1 MSYVD
6 IAERCSYPLYT
17 VLIDLPIRLR
27 FQKAEEDRVDQCTS
41 SFSVSHHTHENQIL
55 HHEVHLTPPETYEK
69 APELRDKCQQLI
81 EKSPL
86 TIDAKKRGAS
96 DIQIIGGVHKSD
108 LDKTR
113 HLTIVY
119 NKGIKGR
126 QHIPVPGI
134 PTVNEH
140 LGLPPRPPRSKK
152 QKCEYA
158 NYLGVSSIA
167 ETRSHNLR
175 PVRSNLSSLLQQSG
189 GDGKRFKRERATRE
203 TVAVVEGNGG
213 EGRGVIHSIGN
224 SSIQGQYR

>member
-1 MSYVD
+1 MK
-6 IAERCSYPLYT
+6 YT
-17 VLIDLPIRLR
+17 W
-27 FQKAEEDRVDQCTS
+27 
-41 SFSVSHHTHENQIL
+41 
-55 HHEVHLTPPETYEK
+55 TPPETYEK
-69 APELRDKCQQLI
+69 TPELRDKCQQLI

-86 TIDAKKRGAS
+86 TIDAKKKGAS

-126 QHIPVPGI
+126 QHIPAPGI

-140 LGLPPRPPRSKK
+140 LGLPPRPPRSRK

-158 NYLGVSSIA
+158 NYLGVSNIA
-167 ETRSHNLR
+167 ETRSYNLR